1 MNKYI
6 HKIDDF
12 INQLNEQTQLA
23 LLSLPKQKVYEKGV
37 YLLKEGQICKKSFA
51 LESGIIRKFYV
62 NDGKEITT
70 EFYFKDD
77 IALSFKSY
85 ISQEPSNEYLQV
97 LEKTVVMETD
107 YKDVQKSQNA
117 HPELIEL
124 ELMFMQ
130 QYVIW
135 LDERLFHF
143 HTLDAK
149 QKYELILNKSPHII
163 QNIPLNYISSY
174 LGVSPETISRIRAS
188 K

>member
-1 MNKYI
+1 MNKYTNKLD
-6 HKIDDF
+6 HF
-12 INQLNEQTQLA
+12 ISQLNTDTQQDIMA
-23 LLSLPKQKVYEKGV
+23 LPKQMVYEKGDF
-37 YLLKEGQICKKSFA
+37 LLKEGTICKKSFV
-51 LESGIIRKFYV
+51 LESGIIRKFYL
-62 NDGKEITT
+62 NEGKEITT

-97 LEKTVVMETD
+97 LEKTVVMVTD
-107 YKDVQKSQNA
+107 YDDVLKLQKT

-124 ELMFMQ
+124 ELLFMQ

-149 QKYELILNKSPHII
+149 QKYQLLLNKTPHII
-163 QNIPLNYISSY
+163 QNIPLNYIASY

>member
-6 HKIDDF
+6 SKMDEF
-12 INQLNEQTQLA
+12 INKLDVQTQQGV
-23 LLSLPKQKVYEKGV
+23 LSLAQQKVYEKGD
-37 YLLKEGQICKKSFA
+37 YLLKEGEICKKSFVI
-51 LESGIIRKFYV
+51 ESGIIRKFYL

-85 ISQEPSNEYLQV
+85 ISQKPSTEYLQV
-97 LEKTVVMETD
+97 LEKTVVMVTNYD
-107 YKDVQKSQNA
+107 DVQKLQKTFPA
-117 HPELIEL
+117 LIEL

-149 QKYELILNKSPHII
+149 QKYQLLVNKTPHII
-163 QNIPLNYISSY
+163 QNIPLNYIASY
-174 LGVSPETISRIRAS
+174 LGVSPETISRIRAN

>member
-6 HKIDDF
+6 SKIDDF
-12 INQLNEQTQLA
+12 VSQLDEQTQLA
-23 LLSLPKQKVYEKGV
+23 LLSLAKQKVYEKGD
-37 YLLKEGQICKKSFA
+37 YLLKEGEKCRKSF
-51 LESGIIRKFYV
+51 LIESGIIRKFYL
-62 NDGKEITT
+62 NEGKEITT

-85 ISQEPSNEYLQV
+85 ISQQPSNEYLQV
-97 LEKTVVMETD
+97 LEKTIVMETN
-107 YKDVQKSQNA
+107 YNDVQKLQKT

-135 LDERLFHF
+135 MDERLFHF

-149 QKYELILNKSPHII
+149 QKYELLINKTPHII

-174 LGVSPETISRIRAS
+174 LGVSPETISRIRAN

>member
-1 MNKYI
+1 M
-6 HKIDDF
+6 
-12 INQLNEQTQLA
+12 T
-23 LLSLPKQKVYEKGV
+23 LPKEKVYEKGV
-37 YLLKEGQICKKSFA
+37 FLLKEGQVCRKSFA
-51 LESGIIRKFYV
+51 IESGIVRKFYV

-85 ISQEPSNEYLQV
+85 ISQTPSMEYLQV
-97 LEKTVVMETD
+97 LERTVVMVTD
-107 YKDVQKSQNA
+107 YDDVQKLQKTHSA
-117 HPELIEL
+117 LIEL

-149 QKYELILNKSPHII
+149 QKYQLLVNKTPHII
-163 QNIPLNYISSY
+163 QNIPLNYIASY
-174 LGVSPETISRIRAS
+174 LGVSPETISRIRAN

>member
-1 MNKYI
+1 MNKYTT
-6 HKIDDF
+6 KLEEF
-12 INQLNEQTQLA
+12 ISRLDRQTQMD
-23 LLSLPKQKVYEKGV
+23 LLSLPKQLVYEKGD
-37 YLLKEGQICKKSFA
+37 YLLKEGETCKKSFA
-51 LESGIIRKFYV
+51 LESGIIRKFYL

-85 ISQEPSNEYLQV
+85 ISQKPSNEYLQV
-97 LEKTVVMETD
+97 LEKTVVMVTD
-107 YKDVQKSQNA
+107 YDDVQKLQKT
-117 HPELIEL
+117 HPQLIEL

-149 QKYELILNKSPHII
+149 QKYELLVNKTPHII
-163 QNIPLNYISSY
+163 QNIPLNYIASY
-174 LGVSPETISRIRAS
+174 LGVSPETISRIRAN

>member
-6 HKIDDF
+6 SKIDKY
-12 INQLNEQTQLA
+12 INQLSEQAQSDLF
-23 LLSLPKQKVYEKGV
+23 SLTKQKVYEKGV
-37 YLLKEGQICKKSFA
+37 FLLKEGQVCKKSFA
-51 LESGIIRKFYV
+51 LESGIVRKFYV
-62 NDGKEITT
+62 NEGKEITT

-85 ISQEPSNEYLQV
+85 ISQMPSTEYLQV
-97 LEKTVVMETD
+97 LERTVVMVTD
-107 YKDVQKSQNA
+107 YDDVQKLQKTY
-117 HPELIEL
+117 PELIEL

-149 QKYELILNKSPHII
+149 QKYELLVNKTPHII
-163 QNIPLNYISSY
+163 QNIPLNYIASY
-174 LGVSPETISRIRAS
+174 LGVSPETISRIRTN